1 MHHAW
6 ILLDEHGAFCILQV
20 LTRFWRKK
28 PAAKPPEPRSG
39 GGEQNELRFVQL
51 HSHVQHASIHG
62 HRHARA
68 HAHPP
73 IGAPP
78 KSSCAHSR
86 TRVHTHRQ
94 FTHTPS
100 TQSIN
105 TQHTRDDDTHAHT
118 YACNLTHDD
127 IKLDSARYSLS
138 SSEGSWVALEQGKE
152 VVERQILPNT
162 KVVFA
167 KFSPAAR
174 GGRLV
179 QAAGRHGKMT

>member
-1 MHHAW
+1 MHSAGFDA
-6 ILLDEHGAFCILQV
+6 LLKEEAGGEAARAAKRRGRTERAQV
-20 LTRFWRKK
+20 CATALTR
-28 PAAKPPEPRSG
+28 AACIDSWT
-39 GGEQNELRFVQL
+39 QTC
-51 HSHVQHASIHG
+51 
-62 HRHARA
+62 ARA
-68 HAHPP
+68 CTPTDRC
-73 IGAPP
+73 PP
-78 KSSCAHSR
+78 KNPCAHSR

-100 TQSIN
+100 TQSTN

-179 QAAGRHGKMT
+179 QAAGRHGEMIPSAGPWF